1 VTSRSSVG
9 IVARRITARGPLG
22 TAFESVDLEAEPGD
36 LVAVTGPAGSGRSSL
51 LLAVAGRLRL
61 VAGELIVG
69 GHRLPMRSAAVR
81 KLVAVA
87 RARPAID
94 LDQRLRVEELII
106 ERCVTA
112 PRSTTGTRVTAA
124 LRLLGIDP
132 PRDALLIELHP
143 AEQTLLACA
152 LAVATDP
159 GAVVVDDLDQGLEP
173 GDIPWVWRALRAVA
187 GTGCTVVASADAPP
201 PHPVPADVAV
211 RLPHRS
217 ALERAATAAAQAT
230 ATVVARQDEKGGAP

>member
-1 VTSRSSVG
+1 VTSRSGVG

-22 TAFESVDLEAEPGD
+22 TAFEAVDLEAEPGA
-36 LVAVTGPAGSGRSSL
+36 LVAVTGPGGSGRSSL
-51 LLAVAGRLRL
+51 LLALAGRLRL
-61 VAGELIVG
+61 VAGQLSVG
-69 GHRLPMRSAAVR
+69 GHQLPTRSAAVR

-87 RARPAID
+87 RARPGID
-94 LDQRLRVEELII
+94 LDERLRVAELIT

-112 PRSTTGTRVTAA
+112 PSSTTGATVTAA

-159 GAVVVDDLDQGLEP
+159 GAVVIDDVEDGLEP
-173 GDIPWVWRALRAVA
+173 GDLPWVWRALHAVA
-187 GTGCTVVASADAPP
+187 GTGCTVVASAGAPP
-201 PHPVPADVAV
+201 PNPVPADVVV

-217 ALERAATAAAQAT
+217 ALERAAAARAERVDA
-230 ATVVARQDEKGGAP
+230 KGGAP

>member
-1 VTSRSSVG
+1 MTSPSSVSSVSSVG
-9 IVARRITARGPLG
+9 IVARRITACGPLG

-69 GHRLPMRSAAVR
+69 GYRLPMRSPAVR

-94 LDQRLRVEELII
+94 LDQRLRVEELIV

-112 PRSTTGTRVTAA
+112 PRSTTGARVAAA

-132 PRDALLIELHP
+132 PRDALLFELHP

-152 LAVATDP
+152 LAVATGP
-159 GAVVVDDLDQGLEP
+159 GAVVVDDVDEGLEP
-173 GDIPWVWRALRAVA
+173 GDVPWVWRALHAVA
-187 GTGCTVVASADAPP
+187 GTGCTVVASAGAPP
-201 PHPVPADVAV
+201 PQPVPADVVV

-217 ALERAATAAAQAT
+217 ALERAAAAL
-230 ATVVARQDEKGGAP
+230 VERVDEKGGAP